1 MLSKYLHNVVDT
13 VLSKSELVHRYMNL
27 HKFGK
32 AKNLIDYQIKRFKY
46 HYEENSIDIVMGYKD
61 KQATLKTDV
70 HDF

>member
-1 MLSKYLHNVVDT
+1 
-13 VLSKSELVHRYMNL
+13 MNL